1 MNGSSLVFL
10 HSLQFTLPSN
20 LNSSELFSWDGHWM
34 TFSFRFW
41 RGRSVGRKPV
51 GPLRPTRG
59 ASVAVASQWSRAKA
73 GPDQNMM
80 SSKWIQIAGDLYKT
94 HMGEWKTS
102 LNRTLAHVFF
112 FLIFVLSYFCL
123 PCHYINLFCRL
134 DRLLREPQ
142 LEDFLG
148 LGRGGE
154 EIEEWCW
161 KPSTA
166 SNAKPL
172 WSETRF

>member
-112 FLIFVLSYFCL
+112 FNFCFELFLFAMSLHKLVLQVGSFVERAPVGRL
-123 PCHYINLFCRL
+123 PGAR
-134 DRLLREPQ
+134 
-142 LEDFLG
+142 
-148 LGRGGE
+148 
-154 EIEEWCW
+154 
-161 KPSTA
+161 
-166 SNAKPL
+166 
-172 WSETRF
+172 TRRWRDWGVMLKTVDCE